1 MRKLEIEIP
10 ESVMIK
16 AIQQYGS
23 RKKVEDII
31 ANRLEQNIRK
41 NRRIIGRV
49 SPERMTIVNV
59 YVKDHLYPFFNE
71 ILISMAETK
80 QNYVL
85 RMLKRLTK

>member
-59 YVKDHLYPFFNE
+59 YVKDHLYPFLNE

>member
-1 MRKLEIEIP
+1 MKKLEIEIP
-10 ESVMIK
+10 ESVMLK
-16 AIQQYGS
+16 AIEQYGS

-41 NRRIIGRV
+41 NRRIIGREQ
-49 SPERMTIVNV
+49 PERMTIVNV

-85 RMLKRLTK
+85 RMLKRLIK

>member
-49 SPERMTIVNV
+49 SPERMSIVNV